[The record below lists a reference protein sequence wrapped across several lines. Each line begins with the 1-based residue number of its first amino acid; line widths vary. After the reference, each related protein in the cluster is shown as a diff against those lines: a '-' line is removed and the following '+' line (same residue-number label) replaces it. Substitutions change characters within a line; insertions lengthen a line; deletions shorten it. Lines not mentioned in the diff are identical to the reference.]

1 MRAGYGLVADAVVLF
16 HLCYVLFAVGGELL
30 ILLGWLR
37 SWRWIR
43 NLVFRIAH
51 LAAVVLVAVE
61 AVIGVLCPL
70 TNWEYRL
77 RLLAGQTVEEEIP
90 FMARLV
96 RGIIFYDFPAW
107 VFTLTYILFALLVAA
122 TFIFVRPSGTHS
134 DDRGAPGAG
143 PAERQP

>member
-1 MRAGYGLVADAVVLF
+1 MAMRAGYGLAADAVVLF

-37 SWRWIR
+37 RWRWIR
-43 NLVFRIAH
+43 NLAFRIIH

-70 TNWEYRL
+70 TEWEYRL
-77 RLLAGQTVEEEIP
+77 RLMAGQIFAEEIP

-96 RGIIFYDFPAW
+96 RRIIFYDFPAW
-107 VFTLTYILFALLVAA
+107 VFTLTYILFTLLVAA
-122 TFIFVRPSGTHS
+122 TFVFVPP
-134 DDRGAPGAG
+134 RGKSSGAG
-143 PAERQP
+143 PKERRP